1 MAGLVKLAW
10 IFLKIGLIFFGG
22 GYVLIPLLHRIM
34 VDQYRWLSLREFLD
48 GLALS
53 QLTPGPLAML
63 ATFTGFR
70 AGGFWG
76 GFIATLFIFLPCTA
90 LMLAISS
97 HYEKFRRME
106 LFRNV
111 LDGILPVVV
120 GLVAAAAWNLGTTSL
135 AGARDFVILAAGFLI
150 LQFTRVS
157 PMLVILGAGAI
168 GFIFRFS

>member
-1 MAGLVKLAW
+1 
-10 IFLKIGLIFFGG
+10 
-22 GYVLIPLLHRIM
+22 
-34 VDQYRWLSLREFLD
+34 
-48 GLALS
+48 
-53 QLTPGPLAML
+53 
-63 ATFTGFR
+63 
-70 AGGFWG
+70 
-76 GFIATLFIFLPCTA
+76 
-90 LMLAISS
+90 MLAISS

-157 PMLVILGAGAI
+157 PMFVILGAGAI